1 MTKPT
6 TPQQWLL
13 LQTKPREELRALEQ
27 LQNQNCQ
34 AYCPQIPIEKITR
47 GKRTTNLE
55 PLFPGYIFIQNPDTQ
70 QASALTYTSIR
81 STRGV
86 SKIVR
91 FGSDYTLLP
100 DELIQQIRGQT
111 LNIQRDQ
118 TSGLTPNVPQP
129 GDRVQIT
136 SGPFKGLEAIYDQP
150 NGEMRS
156 MVFINLLHQQTHAT
170 LNNTQIQGV

>member
-1 MTKPT
+1 MTQAT
-6 TPQQWLL
+6 TLQQWLL

-55 PLFPGYIFIQNPDTQ
+55 PLFPGYIFVPNPDTTQ
-70 QASALTYTSIR
+70 DHALTYTSIR

-91 FGSDYTLLP
+91 FGTDYTLLP
-100 DELIQQIRGQT
+100 NQLIESIE
-111 LNIQRDQ
+111 QRIKSMAQ
-118 TSGLTPNVPQP
+118 SKSGSYTTAPQA
-129 GDRVQIT
+129 GDKVTIT

-156 MVFINLLHQQTHAT
+156 MVLISLLHQQAAVTID
-170 LNNTQIQGV
+170 NTQLQT